1 MKLIINS
8 FHRVLDTKLPKNTG
22 NFFTTMALS
31 GFIFHL
37 CIIFLANNGL
47 ENHIFF
53 SKITGNYLDA
63 IYTPFSFILYY
74 EVLLLIFSIPRSL
87 TKSVRIQF
95 EIVSLITI
103 RNVFKDLAQ
112 IDHIGE
118 SLNPV
123 ILNKIFIDMGSG
135 IIMFFLVGLYANLAS
150 KLREKK
156 PTSNGKRLQLY
167 IKSKKI
173 VALLLACLLIALTIN
188 SLYEFF
194 IHISTVLSQIGYST
208 INYKT
213 IFYEDLFSVMI
224 FTDVFL
230 LLLSMYYTSSYKYLL
245 RNAGFVVSTVL
256 IRLSMSLNSPLNNI
270 IAISAMIC
278 GCAVLSIYFMFNE
291 DIPKK
296 QFTSIEM

>member
-1 MKLIINS
+1 MYYLKVTLNN
-8 FHRVLDTKLPKNTG
+8 LLNTKLPKKTG
-22 NFFTTMALS
+22 NFFTTLALM
-31 GFIFHL
+31 GFVIHL
-37 CIIFLANNGL
+37 SLIFLANNGFASSS
-47 ENHIFF
+47 FF
-53 SKITGNYLDA
+53 SKITINYLEA

-118 SLNPV
+118 NMNPE
-123 ILNKIFIDMGSG
+123 ILYKIFIDMGSG
-135 IIMFFLVGLYANLAS
+135 IVMFFLVGLYANLAS
-150 KLREKK
+150 RLREKK
-156 PTSNGKRLQLY
+156 PTTNGKRLQLY

-173 VALLLACLLIALTIN
+173 VALLLTCLLIALTLS
-188 SLYEFF
+188 SLFEFF
-194 IHISTVLSQIGYST
+194 SHINTVVIQAGSSS

-245 RNAGFVVSTVL
+245 RNAGFVVATVL
-256 IRLSMSLNSPLNNI
+256 IRVSMSLGAPMNSI
-270 IAISAMIC
+270 IAISAMVC
-278 GCAVLSIYFMFNE
+278 GCAVLAIYFMFDE
-291 DIPKK
+291 DINRK
-296 QFTSIEM
+296 QLVSIEM